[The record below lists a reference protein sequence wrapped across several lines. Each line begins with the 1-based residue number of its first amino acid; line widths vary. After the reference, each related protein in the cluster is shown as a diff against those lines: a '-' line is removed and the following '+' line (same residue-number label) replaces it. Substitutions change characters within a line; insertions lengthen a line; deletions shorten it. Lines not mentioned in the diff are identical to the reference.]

1 MSNTRITL
9 WVSGCIFVASSSTPL
24 RYTAGT
30 KTSDLSIYVIYRA
43 HKVHRCW
50 VSMWKKYS
58 SSFDIWNFPEFSPSL
73 RTLCAII
80 MVRRHGSS
88 EWKVSESDEKMTKLF
103 TTALGFATHHP
114 ASLVLPF
121 FSPMINGIE
130 TSSDFQRAA
139 CSLYVWCDI
148 LVSALISTGCDELS
162 WEAEKF
168 VKANEE
174 SLEEM
179 WCLLLMVFNIDL
191 LSLTFLL

>member
-121 FSPMINGIE
+121 FLRWLMASRLPLTFKELPARCMFDAI
-130 TSSDFQRAA
+130 SLSVLSFQQDVMSWVERRR
-139 CSLYVWCDI
+139 SLSKQMKSRWRRCDVCCWWYSI
-148 LVSALISTGCDELS
+148 LISYP
-162 WEAEKF
+162 
-168 VKANEE
+168 
-174 SLEEM
+174 
-179 WCLLLMVFNIDL
+179 
-191 LSLTFLL
+191 